1 MLAFIRTFLKIGG
14 HLRSK
19 WMRKS
24 AGLPNNPLG
33 LTGRPLSFQPPSP
46 SHGMLSI
53 LTITSVLSLAFSL
66 FLFRIRFSCFSAS
79 STYHLGCLD
88 ISLKNYLWS
97 SICGFQGTWG
107 IKFSMLSFFYVT
119 LDTEWRWRDSNS
131 WPPACKA
138 GALPTELH
146 PHGCGSSLK
155 VMRQSQT
162 YSFVS
167 FVFPLLKCSALK
179 QWA

>member
-66 FLFRIRFSCFSAS
+66 FCFGYDLSIISPRMSWYFFKELSLIFNMRFSRYVWHQAFHAVFLLCHTWYRMEMERFELL
-79 STYHLGCLD
+79 TPCL
-88 ISLKNYLWS
+88 
-97 SICGFQGTWG
+97 QGRCSPNWAT
-107 IKFSMLSFFYVT
+107 
-119 LDTEWRWRDSNS
+119 
-131 WPPACKA
+131 PPR
-138 GALPTELH
+138 
-146 PHGCGSSLK
+146 
-155 VMRQSQT
+155 MR
-162 YSFVS
+162 
-167 FVFPLLKCSALK
+167 VFPQSYEAIPNLFICFFCVSTA
-179 QWA
+179 